1 MILAMS
7 QTPDDRKQHL
17 RNLQGEVAF
26 RAKLARQHVTGEV
39 LLPDYYRREE
49 HDRILLERVEA
60 TRARMAELGR
70 AGVMFSP
77 FLELGAERGQ
87 RSLVLVNDFG
97 ATGIAADISYHQLL
111 TLDHFSRLFRRERLP
126 TRVCCNAIHL
136 PFRSGAFSFVFCY
149 QFLHHFPSL
158 PPIISEI
165 NRVLGDGYFYFDEE
179 PFKRTAKLRLY
190 RQGHK
195 VYSQATLRKT
205 SRRRLLE
212 SFISE
217 EHTDEVEHGI
227 IENHDIRLREWL
239 DALRVFPE
247 RDVDLVSIGGVA
259 SKLGDRVRGR
269 NLANLLLGGRIAGLC
284 RKKTSTARLRPS
296 DIAELLGCPDCE
308 TSVGDAVDRP
318 PLSMREGALVCSQ
331 CGARYL
337 EKDGI
342 LVLLPRAELEQLY
355 PDLANSRSRA

>member
-1 MILAMS
+1 MS
-7 QTPDDRKQHL
+7 KAPDDRKQHL
-17 RNLQGEVAF
+17 RNLKGEIAF

-39 LLPDYYRREE
+39 ILPDYYRREE

-60 TRARMAELGR
+60 TRSRMAELMR
-70 AGVMFSP
+70 NGVELSP

-87 RSLVLVNDFG
+87 RSSVLVNDFG
-97 ATGIAADISYHQLL
+97 ATGAAADISYHQLL
-111 TLDHFSRLFRRERLP
+111 TLDHFSQLFRRERLP
-126 TRVCCNAIHL
+126 TRVCCDANHL

-158 PPIISEI
+158 PPIIGEI

-179 PFKRTAKLRLY
+179 PFKRTARLRLY
-190 RQGHK
+190 RQEHK
-195 VYSQATLRKT
+195 VYSHAELRKS

-217 EHTDEVEHGI
+217 ERTDEVEHGI

-239 DALRVFPE
+239 EALRVFPE
-247 RDVDLVSIGGVA
+247 RDVDLVSVWGVA

-284 RKKTSTARLRPS
+284 RKKTSTPRRQPTE
-296 DIAELLGCPDCE
+296 IAELLGCPACE
-308 TSVGDAVDRP
+308 TSVEGVMDRP
-318 PLSMREGALVCSQ
+318 PLSSRAGALFCPQ
-331 CGARYL
+331 CGAKYG
-337 EKDGI
+337 ENKGI
-342 LVLLPRAELEQLY
+342 LVLLPQAELEQLY
-355 PDLANSRSRA
+355 PDLANSGRPA

>member
-1 MILAMS
+1 MS
-7 QTPDDRKQHL
+7 KAPHDRTQHL
-17 RNLQGEVAF
+17 RNLKGEVAF

-39 LLPDYYRREE
+39 ILPDYYRREE
-49 HDRILLERVEA
+49 HDRILLERVGA
-60 TRARMAELGR
+60 TRARMAELAR
-70 AGVMFSP
+70 MGVKLSP

-87 RSLVLVNDFG
+87 RSSVLVNDFG
-97 ATGIAADISYHQLL
+97 ATGAAADISYHQLL
-111 TLDHFSRLFRRERLP
+111 TLDHFSQLFRRERLP
-126 TRVCCNAIHL
+126 TRVCCDANHL

-195 VYSQATLRKT
+195 VYSEAALRKS
-205 SRRRLLE
+205 SRLRLLE

-217 EHTDEVEHGI
+217 ERTDEVEHGI
-227 IENHDIRLREWL
+227 IENHDIRLREWI

-247 RDVDLVSIGGVA
+247 RDVDLVSVGGVA

-269 NLANLLLGGRIAGLC
+269 NVASFLLGGRIAGLC
-284 RKKTSTARLRPS
+284 RKKTSAPLRQPTE
-296 DIAELLGCPDCE
+296 IAELHSCPDCAR
-308 TSVGDAVDRP
+308 AVDGALDRP
-318 PLSMREGALVCSQ
+318 PLSRRSGALVCPECS
-331 CGARYL
+331 AKYR

-342 LVLLPRAELEQLY
+342 LLLLPQAELKQLY
-355 PDLANSRSRA
+355 PDLANSGRRG